1 MSEIQL
7 QIKEATG
14 ADAKAVLAVSQQLGE
29 ETDFLL
35 MDESGLALPEA
46 LLAEQLDAIYERED
60 YLLLLAFD
68 QEQLIA
74 MASVKGNEEWQ
85 LAHVGEIGIS
95 VLKDYWGLGLGSLLI
110 EELLDWVVEVG
121 ELTRIELTVQA
132 RNLRAIHLYQKF
144 GFLTEGCMK
153 EAVQTREGQKVDV
166 LMMAR
171 LFES

>member
-46 LLAEQLDAIYERED
+46 LLAEQLDAIYDRDD

-74 MASVKGNEEWQ
+74 MASVKGHEEWQ

-95 VLKDYWGLGLGSLLI
+95 ILKEYWGLGLGSLLI

>member
-46 LLAEQLDAIYERED
+46 LLAEQLDAIYERDD

-74 MASVKGNEEWQ
+74 LASVKGHEEWQ
-85 LAHVGEIGIS
+85 LTHVGEIGIS
-95 VLKDYWGLGLGSLLI
+95 ILKDYWGLGLGSLLI
-110 EELLDWVVEVG
+110 EE
-121 ELTRIELTVQA
+121 
-132 RNLRAIHLYQKF
+132 
-144 GFLTEGCMK
+144 
-153 EAVQTREGQKVDV
+153 
-166 LMMAR
+166 
-171 LFES
+171 

>member
-1 MSEIQL
+1 L
-7 QIKEATG
+7 
-14 ADAKAVLAVSQQLGE
+14 
-29 ETDFLL
+29 
-35 MDESGLALPEA
+35 LAL
-46 LLAEQLDAIYERED
+46 DGER
-60 YLLLLAFD
+60 
-68 QEQLIA
+68 IIG
-74 MASVKGNEEWQ
+74 MASIKGYSEWRM
-85 LAHVGEIGIS
+85 AHVGEIGLSI
-95 VLKDYWGLGLGSLLI
+95 LKDYWGLGLGSLLI

-121 ELTRIELTVQA
+121 VLTRIELIVQA

>member
-46 LLAEQLDAIYERED
+46 LLAEQLDAIYERDD

-74 MASVKGNEEWQ
+74 MASVKGHEEWQ

-95 VLKDYWGLGLGSLLI
+95 ILKDYWGLGLGSLLI
-110 EELLDWVVEVG
+110 EESLDWVVEVG

-132 RNLRAIHLYQKF
+132 RNLRAIHLYKKF

>member
-46 LLAEQLDAIYERED
+46 LLAEQLDAIYERDD

-74 MASVKGNEEWQ
+74 MASVK
-85 LAHVGEIGIS
+85 V
-95 VLKDYWGLGLGSLLI
+95 
-110 EELLDWVVEVG
+110 
-121 ELTRIELTVQA
+121 
-132 RNLRAIHLYQKF
+132 
-144 GFLTEGCMK
+144 
-153 EAVQTREGQKVDV
+153 
-166 LMMAR
+166 
-171 LFES
+171 

>member
-46 LLAEQLDAIYERED
+46 LLAEHLDAIYE
-60 YLLLLAFD
+60 
-68 QEQLIA
+68 
-74 MASVKGNEEWQ
+74 
-85 LAHVGEIGIS
+85 
-95 VLKDYWGLGLGSLLI
+95 DYWGLGLGSLLI

>member
-46 LLAEQLDAIYERED
+46 LLAEQLDAIYERDD

-74 MASVKGNEEWQ
+74 MASVKGHEEWQ

-95 VLKDYWGLGLGSLLI
+95 ILN
-110 EELLDWVVEVG
+110 
-121 ELTRIELTVQA
+121 RIDRPSEKSTSDPSVSKIWFFN
-132 RNLRAIHLYQKF
+132 RRLYERSGANPRGAK
-144 GFLTEGCMK
+144 
-153 EAVQTREGQKVDV
+153 
-166 LMMAR
+166 
-171 LFES
+171 S

>member
-46 LLAEQLDAIYERED
+46 LLAEQLDAIYERDD

-74 MASVKGNEEWQ
+74 LASVKGHEEWQ
-85 LAHVGEIGIS
+85 STGDPS
-95 VLKDYWGLGLGSLLI
+95 VSKIWFSN
-110 EELLDWVVEVG
+110 
-121 ELTRIELTVQA
+121 R
-132 RNLRAIHLYQKF
+132 RLYERSGANPRGAK
-144 GFLTEGCMK
+144 
-153 EAVQTREGQKVDV
+153 
-166 LMMAR
+166 
-171 LFES
+171 S

>member
-95 VLKDYWGLGLGSLLI
+95 ILKRLLGLGLRVRS
-110 EELLDWVVEVG
+110 
-121 ELTRIELTVQA
+121 
-132 RNLRAIHLYQKF
+132 
-144 GFLTEGCMK
+144 
-153 EAVQTREGQKVDV
+153 
-166 LMMAR
+166 
-171 LFES
+171 